1 MNKVFVSGCFDMLHS
16 GHIAFLQDAAR
27 YGELYVALGSDKT
40 VFELKNRKTLYTEN
54 ERKFMLD
61 ALRCVHKVFI
71 SPGSGK
77 LDFLEVLDE
86 VKPDIFFVN
95 EDGASED
102 KRQLC
107 EAKGIEYVV
116 GERIPFED
124 LQIRST
130 TSIRDEIKSTLL
142 EEIK

>member
-1 MNKVFVSGCFDMLHS
+1 MKKVFVSGCFDLLHS
-16 GHIAFLQDAAR
+16 GHVAFLQDAAK
-27 YGELYVALGSDKT
+27 YGDLYVALGSDKT
-40 VFELKNRKTLYTEN
+40 VFELKHRRTLYTES
-54 ERKFMLD
+54 ERKYMLE
-61 ALRCVHKVFI
+61 ALRCVHKVYV

-77 LDFLEVLDE
+77 LDFIDVLDK

-95 EDGASED
+95 EDGASEE
-102 KRQLC
+102 KQKLC
-107 EAKGIEYVV
+107 AERGIEYVV

-142 EEIK
+142 DEMK